1 MPKREGYE
9 MKVKEALRLM
19 LELVKHPKLI
29 PTVIK
34 LAYLKRKMSRQAVKK
49 TQ

>member
-1 MPKREGYE
+1 
-9 MKVKEALRLM
+9 MKVREALRLM

-49 TQ
+49 TL